1 MQHKKVIKDIQFEIG
16 QIERLIEEYHVLLT
30 KCKDQDPNF
39 VELNA
44 LAMLLH
50 SFYNGFENIF
60 KQIAR
65 KLYKNIPRGER
76 WHKNLLEQMTKKV
89 ENRNYQVIT
98 DDLYLALRK
107 YLGFRHFTRHAYS
120 FELDWEMMKDLVLPI
135 ESIKTKAIK
144 QNRLFIEKPN
154 KILKENNEV

>member
-1 MQHKKVIKDIQFEIG
+1 MQHKKVIKNIEFEIN
-16 QIERLIEEYHVLLT
+16 QIERLIEEYHFLLT
-30 KCKDQDPNF
+30 KSQSQNPNF

-65 KLYKNIPRGER
+65 KIDKYIPRGER
-76 WHKNLLEQMTKKV
+76 WHKNLLEQMTKKI
-89 ENRNYQVIT
+89 ENRSYQVIT
-98 DDLYLALRK
+98 DDLYIDLRK

-120 FELDWEMMKDLVLPI
+120 FELNWEMMKELVLPI
-135 ESIKTKAIK
+135 ENIKTKTIK
-144 QNRLFIEKPN
+144 QMRLFIK
-154 KILKENNEV
+154 KLRIKLKEKNEE